1 MLECYAVI
9 RVRDERF
16 IQAFNIDEIE
26 GVIKDD
32 GFYVPQKKAFAH
44 VKLNCSKEFANQNY
58 KEKVPTSTEVEW
70 HQFKISE
77 NLIGN
82 STEEEDLK
90 LISDINNVNKE
101 ILPQTE
107 KIFDKAVLIKRI
119 TLKL

>member
-1 MLECYAVI
+1 MAECYAVI
-9 RVRDERF
+9 RVRDGKF

-26 GVIKDD
+26 GVIKND
-32 GFYVPQKKAFAH
+32 GFYVDQKKHFVH
-44 VKLNCSKEFANQNY
+44 VKLNVSREFANANY
-58 KEKVPTSTEVEW
+58 KNIAPTSTEIEW
-70 HQFKISE
+70 YEFKISE

-101 ILPQTE
+101 MLPQTE